1 MMSSLPVQRGRFVG
15 VLGFAFACALLASLS
30 SSQTSQPDP
39 PPASFAAPPL
49 FSVAGPEVGPT
60 GLWSMAKGDFNGDH
74 KTDFVVAGFN
84 CASGPANPAD
94 SIAVYTGNG
103 DGSFQAPLFF
113 QSPGNNNY
121 QIAVADL
128 NNDGKL
134 DVITRTGLPETLYV
148 SLGSGDGNFLPAYAI
163 WSPPNTIYEA
173 IASGMSS
180 FTIGD
185 FNNDGNLDI
194 AADANGAR
202 VEILLGTG
210 TGLFVPT
217 ASYVINQYQGG
228 NGLGQITAEKLS
240 DNGNVDLVVGTG
252 YGATLVI

>member
-1 MMSSLPVQRGRFVG
+1 GLQDIS
-15 VLGFAFACALLASLS
+15 A
-30 SSQTSQPDP
+30 
-39 PPASFAAPPL
+39 
-49 FSVAGPEVGPT
+49 T
-60 GLWSMAKGDFNGDH
+60 GLY
-74 KTDFVVAGFN
+74 
-84 CASGPANPAD
+84 D
-94 SIAVYTGNG
+94 SIAVLLGNG
-103 DGSFQAPLFF
+103 DGSFQAPLFS

-173 IASGMSS
+173 IASGMSG

-185 FNNDGNLDI
+185 FNSDGNLDI

-202 VEILLGTG
+202 VEVLLGTRSEEH
-210 TGLFVPT
+210 TSELQSPC
-217 ASYVINQYQGG
+217 N
-228 NGLGQITAEKLS
+228 
-240 DNGNVDLVVGTG
+240 LVCR
-252 YGATLVI
+252 L